1 MLLQDGIELQS
12 FVDHFSQRYDVK
24 YFIECLK
31 SNVLISHHNERER
44 ERERERETLVASCQ
58 TVAHDWQLGSGR
70 SNGRPAV
77 GWWVGLWVV
86 VGGGTFSVR
95 HILF

>member
-12 FVDHFSQRYDVK
+12 FVDHFSRRYDVK

-31 SNVLISHHNERER
+31 SNVLISHHNVRER
-44 ERERERETLVASCQ
+44 ERERERLVASCQ
-58 TVAHDWQLGSGR
+58 TVALDWQLGSR

-86 VGGGTFSVR
+86 VGGGRSQ
-95 HILF
+95 

>member
-31 SNVLISHHNERER
+31 SNVLISHHNVRERER
-44 ERERERETLVASCQ
+44 ERERERHWVLLAKQWLMT
-58 TVAHDWQLGSGR
+58 GS
-70 SNGRPAV
+70 
-77 GWWVGLWVV
+77 
-86 VGGGTFSVR
+86 
-95 HILF
+95 